1 MSYVTVIKSIKP
13 ETLGKLFK
21 LTEAGV
27 LTKNAVANVW
37 VGKATSVCVDAPKGL
52 AKVLKHSCQRGDLA
66 LMSGRL
72 SGAATKQVVNLVT
85 EQRLGEMLGCKQG
98 DALGGVQ
105 EIDGKKYAARLK
117 RGIEVSSWILVDA
130 DNPEGIPPEW
140 GALSLGQRLKLL
152 EPIISGIST
161 CLRIEY
167 RSSSARVVK
176 KGEEPRGASHAWI
189 QLSDPQKIEVLREHV
204 KVQMQLHDLSFNSP
218 RYSKDT
224 VGVIGHEARTVIDL
238 AVWVPGRLVF
248 CSKPDLR
255 ADGYYLADA
264 DVKIVNPEGGKLDVS
279 DIKLPSQADLSKL
292 REATGQELSYSK
304 QATGLSITDSS
315 SLTWET
321 PIEIKGQTRPLREV
335 VADMKPGDKVRCEAP
350 FRASSSEAAFIRLM
364 ESGMPMLHDVGT
376 STNYFI
382 ADFAETVAANQSTT
396 ETVASFD
403 PDVVTSSSSSAIVET
418 AITKP
423 SVKEL
428 LQRSDQIARDLKSN
442 PIFNHATVMEVI
454 RASFEWEGVLVYNE
468 MSDHLIL
475 MLPVPGMKTPKTTF
489 RPRPL
494 GDDDFVHALS
504 WFNRNG
510 FPRAKKE
517 IIVDCIEAVAKET
530 VLSPIRHYLEE
541 LEEKGTWD
549 QTQRLPRLFQ
559 KYFGTV
565 EGAGVPDT
573 DPEYLAAVAVK
584 FMIAAVARM
593 MNPGCKVDTMLVLE
607 GAQGVGKSSA
617 ARILA
622 GADYF
627 SDNLPSLN
635 AKDASDHIR
644 GKWIIE
650 LGELSAMQKSEIEST
665 KAFISRQEEK
675 FRPAYRRK
683 EIVYK
688 RRCVFIGTTNQD
700 TYLRDETGNRR
711 FWPVAVGKINLESLT
726 RDRDLLWAEAVHRYR
741 AGEKWHLTPVERA
754 LASAVQ
760 KERVSDDIWQSELA
774 VALED
779 VPEVAIKYAAERLGL
794 TLEKLSKADQNRITA
809 ALKALGFVPKGRF
822 TTGKYRNS
830 QRYVRYGD

>member
-1 MSYVTVIKSIKP
+1 M
-13 ETLGKLFK
+13 LGKRFELDSEGK
-21 LTEAGV
+21 LTKSAIS
-27 LTKNAVANVW
+27 NVTE
-37 VGKATSVCVDAPKGL
+37 GKATSFAL
-52 AKVLKHSCQRGDLA
+52 ATPEDLKVVISRACEARNWA
-66 LMSGRL
+66 LMPGKFINSIENKK
-72 SGAATKQVVNLVT
+72 AQLVT
-85 EQRLGEMLGCKQG
+85 EGRLAKLLKCKKKDVPTGVHELDGETY
-98 DALGGVQ
+98 V
-105 EIDGKKYAARLK
+105 ARLK
-117 RGIEVSSWILVDA
+117 RGVKSSTWLLIDA
-130 DNPEGIPPEW
+130 DNPRGIPPEW
-140 GALSLGQRLKLL
+140 AALCLRERLEMLDL
-152 EPIISGIST
+152 IAPGLSS

-167 RSSSARVVK
+167 RSSSARVVR
-176 KGEEPRGASHAWI
+176 EGAQPCGATHAWLQI
-189 QLSDPQKIEVLREHV
+189 SDASKIEVLREHV
-204 KVQMQLHDLSFNSP
+204 KVQMQLQDLSFNSP
-218 RYSKDT
+218 RYSRET
-224 VGVIGHEARTVIDL
+224 GNVIGHEARTVIDL
-238 AVWVPGRLVF
+238 AVWLPGRLVF

-279 DIKLPSQADLSKL
+279 DIKLSSQADLSKL
-292 REATGQELSYSK
+292 REATGQELSYSM

-321 PIEIKGQTRPLREV
+321 PIEIKGQTRALRRV

-364 ESGMPMLHDVGT
+364 ESGMPMVHDVGT

-396 ETVASFD
+396 ETVASLN
-403 PDVVTSSSSSAIVET
+403 PDVVTSSSSSAIMET

-428 LQRSDQIARDLKSN
+428 LQHSDQIARDFKSN

-454 RASFEWEGVLVYNE
+454 RASSEWEGVLVYNE
-468 MSDHLIL
+468 MSDDCLL
-475 MLPVPGMKTPKTTF
+475 MLPVPGTKTPEATF

-549 QTQRLPRLFQ
+549 QTKRLPRLFQ
-559 KYFGTV
+559 QYFGTV
-565 EGAGVPDT
+565 EDAGAPDT
-573 DPEYLAAVAVK
+573 DTEYLAAIAVK

-622 GADYF
+622 GAAYF

-635 AKDASDHIR
+635 TKDASDHIR
-644 GKWIIE
+644 GNWIIE

-711 FWPVAVGKINLESLT
+711 FWPVAVGKIKLEALK
-726 RDRDLLWAEAVHRYR
+726 RDRDLLWAEALHRYR
-741 AGEKWHLTPVERA
+741 TGEKWHLTPVEKA
-754 LASAVQ
+754 LAYAVQ

-774 VALED
+774 LALED

-794 TLEKLSKADQNRITA
+794 TTEKLSKADQNRITA

>member
-13 ETLGKLFK
+13 ETLGKLYK
-21 LTEAGV
+21 LTDAGV

-37 VGKATSVCVDAPKGL
+37 LGKATSVCVDAPEGL
-52 AKVLKHSCQRGDLA
+52 AKVLKHACQRGDLA

-72 SGAATKQVVNLVT
+72 SGATTKQVVNLVT
-85 EQRLGEMLGCKQG
+85 EKRLGEMLGCKQG

-130 DNPEGIPPEW
+130 DNPEGMPTEW
-140 GALSLGQRLKLL
+140 RALSLGQRLELL

-176 KGEEPRGASHAWI
+176 EGEEPRGASHAWI
-189 QLSDPQKIEVLREHV
+189 QLSEPQKIEVLREKV

-224 VGVIGHEARTVIDL
+224 GGVIGHEARTVIDL

-255 ADGYYLADA
+255 ADGYCLADA

-304 QATGLSITDSS
+304 EATGLSITNSS

-321 PIEIKGQTRPLREV
+321 PIEINGQTRSLRGV
-335 VADMKPGDKVRCEAP
+335 VANMKSGDKVRCEAP
-350 FRASSSEAAFIRLM
+350 FRASASEAAFIRLM

-382 ADFAETVAANQSTT
+382 AGFMETVVANQSTT
-396 ETVASFD
+396 ETVAWHELD
-403 PDVVTSSSSSAIVET
+403 GVTKPSSSAIVKA
-418 AITKP
+418 AITRP
-423 SVKEL
+423 PVKEL
-428 LQRSDQIARDLKSN
+428 LQRSDQIARDYKSN

-454 RASFEWEGVLVYNE
+454 RASSEWEGVLVYNE
-468 MSDHLIL
+468 MSDDCLL
-475 MLPVPGMKTPKTTF
+475 MLPVPGTKTPKTTF

-530 VLSPIRHYLEE
+530 VLSPIRHYLEK
-541 LEEKGTWD
+541 LEGKGTWD
-549 QTQRLPRLFQ
+549 HTKRLPRLFQ
-559 KYFGTV
+559 QYFGTV
-565 EGAGVPDT
+565 EDAGAPDT
-573 DPEYLAAVAVK
+573 DTEYLAAIAVK

-622 GADYF
+622 GTAYF

-635 AKDASDHIR
+635 TKDASDHIR

-700 TYLRDETGNRR
+700 KYLRDETGNRR
-711 FWPVAVGKINLESLT
+711 FWPVSVGKINLEALT

-741 AGEKWHLTPVERA
+741 AGEKWHLTAAQRQ
-754 LASAVQ
+754 LATKVQ
-760 KERVSDDIWQSELA
+760 RDRVDVDVWQSELA
-774 VALED
+774 IALEG
-779 VPEVAIKYAAERLGL
+779 VSEVAIRDAACRLGL
-794 TLEKLSKADQNRITA
+794 TIENLKVPDQNRIKT
-809 ALKALGFVPKGRF
+809 ALKSLGFVNSGRF
-822 TTGKYRNS
+822 TKGDYRHS
-830 QRYVRYGD
+830 LRYVRQGG

>member
-1 MSYVTVIKSIKP
+1 MSYVTVIISTQPAI
-13 ETLGKLFK
+13 LGKRFELDREGK
-21 LTEAGV
+21 I
-27 LTKNAVANVW
+27 TKNAIANVTE
-37 VGKATSVCVDAPKGL
+37 GKATA
-52 AKVLKHSCQRGDLA
+52 LA
-66 LMSGRL
+66 L
-72 SGAATKQVVNLVT
+72 ATPEDLKKVISRVCESSNWALMPGKFINNIENKKAQLVT
-85 EQRLGEMLGCKQG
+85 ESRLAELLKCEKK
-98 DALGGVQ
+98 DVPAGVH
-105 EIDGKKYAARLK
+105 ELDGKKYVARLK
-117 RGIEVSSWILVDA
+117 RGVESSNWLLIDA
-130 DNPEGIPPEW
+130 DNPRGIPPEW
-140 GALSLGQRLKLL
+140 TALGLGERLEMLDSIVPGL
-152 EPIISGIST
+152 SS

-176 KGEEPRGASHAWI
+176 EGEQPRGATHAWLQI
-189 QLSDPQKIEVLREHV
+189 SDASKIEVLREHV

-218 RYSKDT
+218 RYSRETGDV
-224 VGVIGHEARTVIDL
+224 VGYEARTVIDL
-238 AVWVPGRLVF
+238 AVWLPGRLVF

-255 ADGYYLADA
+255 ADGYYLAEA
-264 DVKIVNPEGGKLDVS
+264 DVKIVNSEGDKLDVS

-304 QATGLSITDSS
+304 QASGLSITDSS

-321 PIEIKGQTRPLREV
+321 PIESKGQTRPLREV
-335 VADMKPGDKVRCEAP
+335 VAVMKPEDKVRCEAP
-350 FRASSSEAAFIRLM
+350 FRVSSSEAAFIRLM

-382 ADFAETVAANQSTT
+382 ADFAETVAANQSST
-396 ETVASFD
+396 ETMTSFD
-403 PDVVTSSSSSAIVET
+403 PDVVTSSNSSAIVET

-428 LQRSDQIARDLKSN
+428 LQHSDQIARDLKSN

-454 RASFEWEGVLVYNE
+454 RASYEWQGVLVYNE

-541 LEEKGTWD
+541 LEGKGTWD
-549 QTQRLPRLFQ
+549 QTKRLPRLFQ
-559 KYFGTV
+559 QYFGTV
-565 EGAGVPDT
+565 EDAGAPDT
-573 DPEYLAAVAVK
+573 DTEYLAAIAVK

-593 MNPGCKVDTMLVLE
+593 MSPGCKVDTMLVLE

-622 GADYF
+622 GAAYF

-635 AKDASDHIR
+635 TKDASDHIR
-644 GKWIIE
+644 GKWMIE

-711 FWPVAVGKINLESLT
+711 FWPVAVGKIKLEALK
-726 RDRDLLWAEAVHRYR
+726 RDRDLLWAEALHRYR
-741 AGEKWHLTPVERA
+741 AGERWHLTPVERA
-754 LASAVQ
+754 LAYAVQ
-760 KERVSDDIWQSELA
+760 KERVSDDIWQSELT

-779 VPEVAIKYAAERLGL
+779 VPEVAIKYVAECLGL
-794 TLEKLSKADQNRITA
+794 TIEKLSRVDQNRITA
-809 ALKALGFVPKGRF
+809 ALKAIGFVPKGRF